1 MASPHRNSPVSFA
14 PCTHCSDSS
23 TGPQFLF
30 TDVAHS
36 KDLVTALRFLRQD
49 EDLCDIVLRVGS
61 TSISAHKVVL
71 AASSPYFKAMFA
83 GKILEHACLLASFT
97 QEGHINKSTLFRINA
112 AWDWGVGG
120 RLAYETDSLSK
131 ILNKP

>member
-14 PCTHCSDSS
+14 HSSHSSDNDSNCA
-23 TGPQFLF
+23 GPQYYF

-36 KDLVTALRFLRQD
+36 KGLVNALRFLRQD
-49 EDLCDIVLRVGS
+49 EDLCDVVLRVGG

-83 GKILEHACLLASFT
+83 GKS
-97 QEGHINKSTLFRINA
+97 KSL
-112 AWDWGVGG
+112 D
-120 RLAYETDSLSK
+120 L
-131 ILNKP
+131 